1 MLKKISKK
9 GENDNNY
16 GWTSLH
22 LFAASSDTA
31 PRRGL
36 LEDMSLLT
44 PAEIFKSPALAEIQ
58 AFFKKLPVIQRARWV
73 SAAGLLK
80 RPVPLPCPR

>member
-1 MLKKISKK
+1 
-9 GENDNNY
+9 
-16 GWTSLH
+16 
-22 LFAASSDTA
+22 
-31 PRRGL
+31 
-36 LEDMSLLT
+36 MSLLT